1 MGVSC
6 ALAYLQQPCCDK
18 RVNDLRCPLLVPLPI
33 VLHCWLTHI
42 HEYSIQTDTHGYKM
56 HVYKRKSRE
65 NIFLTDPSLSFVY
78 KDFLFPRG
86 CGSMWLV
93 RRHWSS
99 FLPPRLRPPL
109 PVCPLAWQVAVTVG
123 TGKRIWSQP
132 QTTRFFPLKQ
142 RANLH
147 FRIFCLLDDS
157 GVLKRAN
164 ERERMSD
171 RLPPAEDYISYSWG
185 VNYGI

>member
-1 MGVSC
+1 
-6 ALAYLQQPCCDK
+6 
-18 RVNDLRCPLLVPLPI
+18 
-33 VLHCWLTHI
+33 
-42 HEYSIQTDTHGYKM
+42 M

-109 PVCPLAWQVAVTVG
+109 PVSTRVTG
-123 TGKRIWSQP
+123 GSDSWHGKTHPIAAANHAFLSFKTASKFTLPNLLPVRRLRCS
-132 QTTRFFPLKQ
+132 KESQ
-142 RANLH
+142 RAGKDEWSTSTCWRLH
-147 FRIFCLLDDS
+147 FLFLGRELRDLTEIKNEQLFKNVFSPACRFVS
-157 GVLKRAN
+157 RGFTWSRADC
-164 ERERMSD
+164 R
-171 RLPPAEDYISYSWG
+171 Y
-185 VNYGI
+185 